1 MPVLNP
7 NQINPQ
13 AFPWQQWMAGAVQ
26 DDTFIADRVFRET
39 GALVA
44 LPESFGQSVAFYNQS
59 PQNYLGNPLI
69 DLRRASGADLVDL
82 GLRRGNWVDSYSL
95 PEYAPKLHVDRQE
108 IRAGFAWSDLAQ
120 ERLLQVAM
128 GLKIDR
134 EVRFAQTFGNT
145 TIIPWATTTYA
156 NIPATFGGAAGGFTQ
171 LSDTNPATGAPISA
185 LNALKA
191 TVRGNA
197 HGLRP
202 NTLILT
208 HRVAQCLAMH
218 NQVLGAT
225 PAGTAASA
233 AFKDVIISSY
243 DQLCARLSF
252 LLDIPHVYVFEALR
266 RTNNLGQA
274 AATEAFID
282 SAGVSNEWMWMGVMG
297 AQVQSMNSINGV
309 RILGGGVVE
318 AVAVED
324 RPSVL
329 QLENETGFICTVE
342 SVRSYCEIGR
352 FKSTSNPAG
361 AEATNAYGYLVT
373 DVMA

>member
-7 NQINPQ
+7 SQINPQ
-13 AFPWQQWMAGAVQ
+13 ALPWLEWMNGAVQ

-39 GALVA
+39 GAMVA
-44 LPESFGQSVAFYNQS
+44 LPKEFGQSVTFYQQS

-82 GLRRGNWVDSYSL
+82 GLRRGNWIDQFQL
-95 PEYAPKLHVDRQE
+95 PEYAPFLPVDRQE
-108 IRAGFAWSDLAQ
+108 IRAGFAWTDLAQ

-134 EVRFAQTFGNT
+134 EVRFAQNFGNT
-145 TIIPWATTTYA
+145 NIIPWATSSYA
-156 NIPATFGGAAGGFTQ
+156 NIPATFGGGAGGFAQ

-191 TVRGNA
+191 SVRGNA

-233 AFKDVIISSY
+233 AFKDVIITSY
-243 DQLCARLSF
+243 SQLCERLSF

-274 AATEAFID
+274 VATEAFID
-282 SAGVSNEWMWMGVMG
+282 SAGTSNEWFWMGVMG
-297 AQVQSMNSINGV
+297 AQVQAMSGV
-309 RILGGGVVE
+309 GGVKILGGGVVE

-324 RPSVL
+324 RPEVL
-329 QLENETGFICTVE
+329 ELENRTGFRCTIE
-342 SVRSYCEIGR
+342 SVRAYCELGR
-352 FKSTSNPAG
+352 FRSTSNPVG
-361 AEATNAYGYLVT
+361 AETVNNYGYLVT